1 MSYSGNFP
9 RESIRAE
16 VQEYLTSKRLEA
28 TDTIGRFDTAVINTT
43 FLPFFFFPSGDN
55 VRRAIIGPPG
65 PPGPRGHKG
74 DRGERGEPGYSQS
87 YSQQSQSYSQ
97 GSSHHGLQVDV
108 SRVAE
113 AMDYSSVARRVT
125 DYIKSE

>member
-1 MSYSGNFP
+1 MTYSGNFP

-28 TDTIGRFDTAVINTT
+28 NRHDYT
-43 FLPFFFFPSGDN
+43 FHRRRDKHDFFFSSPPSGDN
-55 VRRAIIGPPG
+55 VRRTIIGPPG
-65 PPGPRGHKG
+65 PQGPRGHRG
-74 DRGERGEPGYSQS
+74 ERGERGEPGYSQS
-87 YSQQSQSYSQ
+87 YTQHSQSYTQ
-97 GSSHHGLQVDV
+97 GSSNHGLEVDV